1 MSYDFLDPVEAEVIS
16 FVNQLS
22 VAQLGKK
29 VVFHTDTDFPDL
41 SQVKI
46 ALLGVYENRG
56 NAQPIPFDLVAF
68 RKHFYAMYP
77 GNWEFQWA
85 DLGNIQPGLELSDT
99 YYAVTEIV
107 SQLLKDGVY
116 PIIIGGSQ
124 DLTYPIYRA
133 FDIFEQMVNLVAIDY
148 KLDIGKESSQI
159 TADSYM
165 SGIVLTPPF
174 NLLNFSNLG
183 YQTYYNAQEE
193 IDLVDKLYFDAYRL
207 GEVSHQIS
215 MAEPVLRDAD
225 IVSVDLLSVKSS
237 DSRSPLHFMPN
248 GFTGKEICVLTRYA
262 GISEKVRVFSIF
274 NVSGQ
279 QEEAVLLSQ
288 MVWYFLEGYQ
298 YRRNEHPHLNPNT
311 FLRFIVPVDDEE
323 LIFYKSTLTERWWME
338 VPNFHHLSNKGKR
351 NALLPCSQEEYL
363 KACDQEIP
371 ERWWKAQRKSLA

>member
-1 MSYDFLDPVEAEVIS
+1 MSYDFLDPIETEVIS
-16 FVNQLS
+16 FANQLS

-56 NAQPIPFDLVAF
+56 NAQPIPFDLIAF

-207 GEVSHQIS
+207 GEVTHQMS

-225 IVSVDLLSVKSS
+225 IVSVDLLAVKSS
-237 DSRSPLHFMPN
+237 DSRSPLQFMPN

-262 GISEKVRVFSIF
+262 GISEKVRVFSLF
-274 NVSGQ
+274 NVRGQ
-279 QEEAVLLSQ
+279 EEEAVLLSQ
-288 MVWYFLEGYQ
+288 MVWYFLEGFQ
-298 YRRNEHPHLNPNT
+298 YRRNEHPNVNPNS
-311 FLRFIVPVDDEE
+311 FLRFIVPVEEEE

-338 VPNFHHLSNKGKR
+338 VPNFYHLSNKGKR

>member
-1 MSYDFLDPVEAEVIS
+1 MSYDFLDPIETEVIS
-16 FVNQLS
+16 FTNQLS

-29 VVFHTDTDFPDL
+29 VVFHTDSDFPDL

-46 ALLGVYENRG
+46 ALLGIYENRG
-56 NAQPIPFDLVAF
+56 NAQSEPFDLIAF

-116 PIIIGGSQ
+116 PIVLGGSQ

-159 TADSYM
+159 NADSYM

-183 YQTYYNAQEE
+183 FQTYYNAQEE
-193 IDLVDKLYFDAYRL
+193 IDLIDKLYFDAYRL
-207 GEVSHQIS
+207 GEVCHQIS

-225 IVSVDLLSVKSS
+225 LVSVDLLSVKSS
-237 DSRSPLHFMPN
+237 DTRSPFHFMPN
-248 GFTGKEICVLTRYA
+248 GFTGKEICILTRYA
-262 GISEKVRVFSIF
+262 GISEKVRVFSVF
-274 NVSGQ
+274 NISGYYD
-279 QEEAVLLSQ
+279 EAVLLSQ
-288 MVWYFLEGYQ
+288 MVWYFLEGFQ
-298 YRRNEHPHLNPNT
+298 YRRNEYPNINPNS
-311 FLRFIVPVDDEE
+311 FLRFIVPVDNEE

-338 VPNFHHLSNKGKR
+338 VPNFYHMNNKGKR

-371 ERWWKAQRKSLA
+371 ERWWKAQRKALT